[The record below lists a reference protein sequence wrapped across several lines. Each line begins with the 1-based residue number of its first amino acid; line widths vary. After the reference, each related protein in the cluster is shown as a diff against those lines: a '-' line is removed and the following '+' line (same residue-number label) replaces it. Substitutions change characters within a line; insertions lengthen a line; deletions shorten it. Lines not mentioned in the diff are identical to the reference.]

1 MWWRL
6 FLVFT
11 VTPVVELALL
21 IRVGQSLGVLPT
33 IAIVVATGA
42 AGALLARSQGLLALR
57 RLLNAVPGGA
67 FPGDEIFDGVL
78 ILMGGLLLLTP
89 GFLTDFI
96 GFAALLPG
104 TRGVLKKIVRRQVRR
119 RIGRRVRTV

>member
-6 FLVFT
+6 FLLFT

-21 IRVGQSLGVLPT
+21 IRVGQTLGVLPT
-33 IAIVVATGA
+33 VAIVVATGA

-57 RLLNAVPGGA
+57 RLQHALSAATSPGE
-67 FPGDEIFDGVL
+67 EIFDGVMIL
-78 ILMGGLLLLTP
+78 IGGLLLLTP
-89 GFLTDFI
+89 GFLTDLI

-104 TRGVLKKIVRRQVRR
+104 TRGVLKETVRRQVRR

>member
-6 FLVFT
+6 FFLFT

-21 IRVGQSLGVLPT
+21 IRVGQSLGILPT

-42 AGALLARSQGLLALR
+42 AGALLARSQGMLALR

-67 FPGDEIFDGVL
+67 FPGEEIFDGVL

-104 TRGVLKKIVRRQVRR
+104 TRGVLKEIVRRQVRR

>member
-6 FLVFT
+6 FFLFT

-21 IRVGQSLGVLPT
+21 IRVGQSLGILPT

-67 FPGDEIFDGVL
+67 FPGEEIFDGVL

-104 TRGVLKKIVRRQVRR
+104 TRGLLKEIVRRQVRR

>member
-6 FLVFT
+6 FLLFT

-21 IRVGQSLGVLPT
+21 IRIGQTLGVLPT
-33 IAIVVATGA
+33 VAIVVATGA

-57 RLLNAVPGGA
+57 RLQHSVSGA
-67 FPGDEIFDGVL
+67 TFPGEKIFDGVMIL
-78 ILMGGLLLLTP
+78 IGGLLLLTP
-89 GFLTDFI
+89 GFLTDLI

-104 TRGVLKKIVRRQVRR
+104 TRGVLKEIVRRQVRR

>member
-1 MWWRL
+1 M
-6 FLVFT
+6 
-11 VTPVVELALL
+11 P
-21 IRVGQSLGVLPT
+21 
-33 IAIVVATGA
+33 IVVATGA

-57 RLLNAVPGGA
+57 RLQHAVSGA
-67 FPGDEIFDGVL
+67 TFPGDEIFDGVL

-104 TRGVLKKIVRRQVRR
+104 TRGVLKEIVRRQVRR
-119 RIGRRVRTV
+119 RVRRIRTV

>member
-21 IRVGQSLGVLPT
+21 IRVGQTLGLLPT
-33 IAIVVATGA
+33 VAVVVATGA

-57 RLLNAVPGGA
+57 RLQHSVSGA
-67 FPGDEIFDGVL
+67 TFPGDEIF
-78 ILMGGLLLLTP
+78 
-89 GFLTDFI
+89 
-96 GFAALLPG
+96 
-104 TRGVLKKIVRRQVRR
+104 
-119 RIGRRVRTV
+119 

>member
-6 FLVFT
+6 FLLFT

-21 IRVGQSLGVLPT
+21 IRVGQTLGVLPT
-33 IAIVVATGA
+33 VAIVVATGA

-57 RLLNAVPGGA
+57 RLQHALSAATSPGE
-67 FPGDEIFDGVL
+67 EIFDGVMIL
-78 ILMGGLLLLTP
+78 IGGLLLLTP
-89 GFLTDFI
+89 GFLTDLI

-104 TRGVLKKIVRRQVRR
+104 TRGVLKEIVRRQVRR